1 MSRALV
7 TGATGFLGTNLVHE
21 LVGRGWSVRAFGLP
35 GSETRYLEGLDVEQ
49 RLGDITERDQVS
61 AAIEGCEV
69 VFHVAGDTS
78 FWRRNYERQ
87 RRVNVDGAVNVAE
100 CCAAQGVRRL
110 VHTSTIDALGH
121 NPEGLADETWST
133 YSYDGWG
140 YNYADTKR
148 EGEARVRAIGER
160 EGLEVVVLYP
170 GSMLGPFDFTLQF
183 GRLFAELRDGKVP
196 ACPSGGIGFGHVV
209 EVARAHIAAASRG
222 RPGEG
227 YICAGTNAT
236 YRDLFELIAARVGAK
251 APRFDLP
258 RAAFVAYGVAAEF
271 VSRFSGRPPEMNPGM
286 ARFMSTRAYYDS
298 RKAVEE
304 LGYRIVELSTAVADA
319 HDWYLAE
326 GLLDPPANEAT
337 SRIRT

>member
-1 MSRALV
+1 MTRALV
-7 TGATGFLGTNLVHE
+7 TGATGFLGTNLVHQ
-21 LVGRGWSVRAFGLP
+21 LVDGGWSVRAFGLP
-35 GSETRYLEGLDVEQ
+35 GSQTRYLEDLDVELC
-49 RLGDITERDQVS
+49 LGDITRRDEV
-61 AAIEGCEV
+61 ARAVEGCEV

-87 RRVNVDGAVNVAE
+87 WRVNVQGAVNVAE

-121 NPEGLADETWST
+121 NPDGLADETWSC
-133 YSYDGWG
+133 YSYAGWG
-140 YNYADTKR
+140 YNYADSKR
-148 EGEARVRAIGER
+148 EGEGRVRAVGER

-196 ACPSGGIGFGHVV
+196 ACPAGGIGFGHVV
-209 EVARAHIAAASRG
+209 EVARAHVTAATRG
-222 RPGEG
+222 RAGEG

-236 YRDLFELIAARVGAK
+236 YRELFELIAARVGAK

-258 RAAFVAYGVAAEF
+258 RPALVAYGVAAEL
-271 VSRFSGRPPEMNPGM
+271 VSRFTGRPPDMNPGM

-298 RKAVEE
+298 RKAVGE
-304 LGYRIVELSTAVADA
+304 LDYRIVDLPTAVADA
-319 HDWYLAE
+319 HAWYLGE
-326 GLLDPPANEAT
+326 GLLDPT
-337 SRIRT
+337 Q